1 MNVPSSV
8 YFAQPLISAL
18 AQPFRARWV
27 WSLVWAIGFALVIWF
42 FGALVAVGNHRPLEG
57 DLVRLIACCA
67 VFATWAAFNLQ
78 VNLKARQT
86 DRRMVHDLT
95 DPSEEEKRRGADA
108 ASAEELRLLRDRLQE
123 ALSQLRK
130 KAGRKGMGRGYLYQ
144 LPWYIMVGPPGSGK
158 TSALLTSGLNF
169 PLSTTIGRDPLKG
182 IGGTRNCDWWFT
194 DEAILLDTAG
204 RYTTQDSDPH
214 QDQAAWLGFLDLL
227 KSYRPRQP
235 VNGAIVVMSLADLMA
250 PDPTERLNHAR
261 AIRLRL
267 NELYDRFGLRFPVY
281 MLFTK
286 VDLVPGFV
294 EYFDNL
300 GKSEREQ
307 VWGMTFP
314 LDDGAADS
322 PGVVEQFPQ
331 ELEGLVIRLNERLLE
346 RVQQEADIERRG
358 LVFNFPNQVAS
369 LSDALLEI
377 LTEIF
382 RASPYET
389 RPLLRGS
396 YFTSSVQVGMPIDRT
411 MATIAA
417 TFGLDPVRMPAN
429 NRQGRSYFLT
439 RLFNEVI
446 FAEAAVVS
454 LNPKVEQRRRRLRI
468 ATYASAAVILA
479 VLAYAWSTGYQEN
492 KRQVALIDDG
502 LQAYDKAATG
512 IPSQGVTDA
521 DLVRVVKPLNIL
533 RNLPTGLENNEGVA
547 SQWLTFGLYQGDK
560 LKTVHAAVYHRALN
574 GLMLPRLLV
583 RLQEQIQAHEDD
595 DDFVAGALKI
605 YLMLG
610 SRGPLDANAVRQWMV
625 ADWAATWP
633 GEANKGLR
641 DDLARHLDS
650 LLTRGSLTPIPLDA
664 NLITQSRR
672 SLEKLAPAERVYA
685 LVRQH
690 EGISQLP
697 QWRPVD
703 HAGATADH
711 VFTRVSGKPLTEG
724 IPGLY
729 TPEGYKAFQPALS
742 AVIAEVQGQ
751 SWVLG
756 DKPAGA
762 NAQAQQA
769 AQADDLRERV
779 TQLYYAD
786 YIQQWDAMLGDLR
799 IVPLA
804 DMQQTI
810 AVLNLVSSPDMPM
823 LKLLKDVA
831 AETQIVPLPGL
842 PKTVPAPGGAAA
854 PAALPTPDAPA
865 GAVAVAQHFQPIA
878 DFVTPS
884 NGAPARAEDLVRLL
898 GEAYQELS
906 NVASGP
912 GNGRMAMYTRAS
924 HGGAGGP
931 IQMLNN
937 QAAQMPRP
945 VNGWIATITGSASE
959 QSVGGARAQLS
970 NLWGGEVGGFC
981 TRAVNGRYPF
991 AKDSTKEI
999 SVGDFTRLFAPNGML
1014 DNFFNNHLKTL
1025 VDTSGAKWRWT
1036 KVGDTGLGIPDSV
1049 LASFQYAAQIRDA
1062 FFPDGGQQ
1070 PRVALQVTPV
1080 TLDPK
1085 STGVLFASGGQ
1096 QIEYQHGPQ
1105 WPASLQWPDN
1115 DPNGVSRVVFEVT
1128 DGLPQSVL
1136 KSGPWSLFHLVD
1148 QGTVTPLGSDNFR
1161 VNFASGTHNAGF
1173 EVKSSTSLNPFI
1185 LKELRAFRCPVSF

>member
-1 MNVPSSV
+1 MNAIV
-8 YFAQPLISAL
+8 AQPFISAI
-18 AQPFRARWV
+18 ATPFRARWA
-27 WSLVWAIGFALVIWF
+27 WSLIWAVGFALVIWF
-42 FGALVAVGNHRPLEG
+42 FGALVSVGTHRPLEA
-57 DLVRLIACCA
+57 DVVRLVACCA

-95 DPSEEEKRRGADA
+95 DPSEEEKRRGSDA

-123 ALSQLRK
+123 ALNQLRK

-214 QDQAAWLGFLDLL
+214 HDQAAWLGFLDLL

-261 AIRLRL
+261 AIRQRL
-267 NELYDRFGLRFPVY
+267 NELYDRFGIRFPVY

-294 EYFDNL
+294 EFFDGL
-300 GKSEREQ
+300 GKTEREQ
-307 VWGMTFP
+307 VWGMTYP
-314 LDDGAADS
+314 LDNGAPES
-322 PGVVEQFPQ
+322 NGVVDQFPNQ
-331 ELEGLVIRLNERLLE
+331 LEGLVVRLNEQLLE

-369 LSDALLEI
+369 LSDALMEI
-377 LTEIF
+377 LNEIF
-382 RASPYET
+382 RSSYYET

-417 TFGLDPVRMPAN
+417 TFGLDPVRPSVN

-439 RLFNEVI
+439 RLFREVI

-454 LNPKVEQRRRRLRI
+454 LNPKVEQRRRRMRI
-468 ATYASAAVILA
+468 ATYALSAVVLA
-479 VLAYAWSTGYQEN
+479 VLAYAWSTGYEAN

-502 LQAYDKAATG
+502 LAAYDKAAAG
-512 IPSQGVTDA
+512 IPSYDVTDE
-521 DLVRVVKPLNIL
+521 DLPRVVKPLNIL

-547 SQWLTFGLYQGDK
+547 SHWLTFGLYQGDK
-560 LKTVHAAVYHRALN
+560 LKSVHAAVYNRALN

-583 RLQEQIQAHEDD
+583 HLQNQMRAHADD

-610 SRGPLDANAVRQWMV
+610 SRGPLDAAAVRQWMQ
-625 ADWAATWP
+625 AEWAATWP
-633 GEANKGLR
+633 GDTNKPLR
-641 DDLARHLDS
+641 DDLARHLDA
-650 LLTRGSLTPIPLDA
+650 LLGGNLTPIPLDA
-664 NLITQSRR
+664 TLIAQSRQ
-672 SLEKLAPAERVYA
+672 SLEKLSPAERVYA
-685 LVRQH
+685 MARQH
-690 EGISQLP
+690 EGVSQLP
-697 QWRPVD
+697 QWRPID
-703 HAGATADH
+703 HAGATADNI
-711 VFTRVSGKPLTEG
+711 FTRASGKPLTEG
-724 IPGLY
+724 IPGVY
-729 TPEGYKAFQPALS
+729 TPDGFKAFQAALTS
-742 AVIAEVQGQ
+742 VIAEVQGQ
-751 SWVLG
+751 SWVMG
-756 DKPAGA
+756 DNRNAA
-762 NAQAQQA
+762 NANQA
-769 AQADDLRERV
+769 AQADDLRNRV
-779 TQLYYAD
+779 MQLYYAD
-786 YIQQWDAMLGDLR
+786 YIQQWDGMLGDLR
-799 IVPLA
+799 IIPLG

-810 AVLNLVSSPDMPM
+810 AVLNLLSSPDMPL
-823 LKLLKDVA
+823 LKLLRDVA
-831 AETQIVPLPGL
+831 AQTQIVPLP
-842 PKTVPAPGGAAA
+842 KPGTT
-854 PAALPTPDAPA
+854 PAAVPTPDAPA
-865 GAVAVAQHFQPIA
+865 GAVAVSQHFQA
-878 DFVTPS
+878 LQDFVTS
-884 NGAPARAEDLVRLL
+884 ANGAPARVEDLIRLL

-912 GNGRMAMYTRAS
+912 GNGRLAMYTRTS
-924 HGGAGGP
+924 HGAGGGP
-931 IQMLNN
+931 VQQLAS
-937 QAAQMPRP
+937 QAPQLPRP
-945 VNGWIATITGSASE
+945 VSGWVATITGSVSE
-959 QSVGGARAQLS
+959 QSVGGARAQLT
-970 NLWGGEVGGFC
+970 NMWGAEIGGFC
-981 TRAVNGRYPF
+981 TRAVTGRYPF
-991 AKDSTKEI
+991 AKDGTKEI

-1014 DNFFNNHLKTL
+1014 DAFFNNHLKTL
-1025 VDTSGAKWRWT
+1025 VDISGNKWRWS
-1036 KVGDTGLGIPDSV
+1036 KVGDTGMGIPDGV
-1049 LASFQYAAQIRDA
+1049 LASFQNAAQIRDA
-1062 FFPDGGQQ
+1062 FFPDGGQT

-1128 DGLPQSVL
+1128 DGMPQSL
-1136 KSGPWSLFHLVD
+1136 MKTGPWSLFHLVD
-1148 QGTVTPLGSDNFR
+1148 QGTVTALGSDNLR
-1161 VNFASGTHNAGF
+1161 VNFTSGAHNAGF
-1173 EVKSSTSLNPFI
+1173 EMKSSTSLNPFI
-1185 LKELRAFRCPVSF
+1185 LRELRAFRCPVSF